1 MIKIRTKPTIT
12 IVIIVTTLIIENQN
26 SSSPNNLAPSKLNDI
41 SMSTINST
49 VNQCGTCGTN
59 KQNIVPSQ

>member
-49 VNQCGTCGTN
+49 VNQCGTCTN